1 MVILRSIRYCD
12 SGCSLLPTSSMT
24 LEVYPFH
31 VPTPIHVECVLPP
44 ELAKDPVEDDQDG
57 HPAKH
62 LDIAMVGAASFLRL
76 VRRLKCTPFH
86 ISIHAIDQ
94 TIALSLS
101 AASAVDFEKSLAT
114 KPDIDPA
121 TKTPTE
127 YHDHTTTR
135 PTISYNESN
144 SDSAFVDLGRDP
156 SIALSK

>member
-1 MVILRSIRYCD
+1 
-12 SGCSLLPTSSMT
+12 MT
-24 LEVYPFH
+24 FEVYPFH
-31 VPTPIHVECVLPP
+31 VPTPIHVGCVLSP
-44 ELAKDPVEDDQDG
+44 ELAKDFVEDDQDD
-57 HPAKH
+57 HLAKH
-62 LDIAMVGAASFLRL
+62 LDIAMIDAVFFLRL
-76 VRRLKCTPFH
+76 VRRLKCISFH

-114 KPDIDPA
+114 KPNIDPA
-121 TKTPTE
+121 IKTSTK

-144 SDSAFVDLGRDP
+144 SDFAFVDLGRDP